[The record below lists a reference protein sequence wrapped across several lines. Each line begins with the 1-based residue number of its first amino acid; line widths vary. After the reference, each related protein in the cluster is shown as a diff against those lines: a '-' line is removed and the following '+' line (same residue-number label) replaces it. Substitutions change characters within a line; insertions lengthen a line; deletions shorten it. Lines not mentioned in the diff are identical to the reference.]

1 MKQEGAQKDDRLGDY
16 KLPVCDTNRER
27 RNFEGY
33 EKKQWYS
40 LDEIRQGDFFG
51 TTDTDSN
58 TDVKEKATGPYSGK
72 GGYSKINRSARPQM
86 RSFKSSSPRSNEN

>member
-16 KLPVCDTNRER
+16 KLPVCDTQKER

-51 TTDTDSN
+51 TTDTDSD
-58 TDVKEKATGPYSGK
+58 TDVKEKNTGPYSGK
-72 GGYSKINRSARPQM
+72 GGYSKINRSARPKM
-86 RSFKSSSPRSNEN
+86 RPYKSSSQHTSSN